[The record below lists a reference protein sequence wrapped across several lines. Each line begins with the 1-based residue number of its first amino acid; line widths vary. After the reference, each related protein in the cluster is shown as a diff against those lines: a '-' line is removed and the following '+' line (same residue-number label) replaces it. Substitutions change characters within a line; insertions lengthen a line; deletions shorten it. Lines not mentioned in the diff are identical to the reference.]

1 MKKDLLNATVIQ
13 DLLETEQQTAKV
25 GNASP
30 SELLI
35 QRCIWRGKWAEIV
48 VPHCRQPSKQLVFA
62 PSQRA
67 LTETVARETT
77 LSILIPIKW
86 KSWRSMLSTILEIR
100 KTIALLFQ
108 SSLTALVGAIKAKE
122 STKRLK
128 CATGSEFLFCFS
140 NALFFNFLVCFFFNT
155 LSWLIKLAGSV
166 TTDDNSWYATISLE
180 NRRFSEKR
188 ATKNDEN
195 DVPR

>member
-13 DLLETEQQTAKV
+13 DLQEMEQQTVKV
-25 GNASP
+25 GNAPGNASAWA
-30 SELLI
+30 LLI
-35 QRCIWRGKWAEIV
+35 PRCIWRGKWAEIV
-48 VPHCRQPSKQLVFA
+48 VPHCRQPPKQLVFA

-108 SSLTALVGAIKAKE
+108 SSLTALVGAIIKAK
-122 STKRLK
+122 
-128 CATGSEFLFCFS
+128 G
-140 NALFFNFLVCFFFNT
+140 
-155 LSWLIKLAGSV
+155 I
-166 TTDDNSWYATISLE
+166 Y
-180 NRRFSEKR
+180 
-188 ATKNDEN
+188 
-195 DVPR
+195 